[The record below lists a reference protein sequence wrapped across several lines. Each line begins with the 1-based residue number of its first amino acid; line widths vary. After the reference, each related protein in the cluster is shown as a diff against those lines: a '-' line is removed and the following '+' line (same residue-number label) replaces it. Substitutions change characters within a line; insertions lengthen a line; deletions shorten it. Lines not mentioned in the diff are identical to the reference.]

1 MSQQNSPLW
10 KNPLFIG
17 GVVVV
22 LVVIGVSIY
31 LLTKPSTS
39 QTQSQSNE
47 QLSSIQDRFNQLTT
61 ASNNTYQSL
70 IDLQASFKTTLGVS
84 KQQYDTA
91 YSALKTKVDE
101 AAAVYSNLLTDLADL
116 NGKFDSY
123 NSAVSEYTASTL
135 TIPDPSDPTFLTQI
149 NEIKAKLS
157 GFVDEGKNLIT
168 SYENASTT
176 STESITSK
184 IEVITTDALALQAL
198 ADDYEAKTVNG
209 RTIVQTFKESDALEN
224 TNILLDSVK
233 TVLDDSAKYT
243 FSADDQKI
251 IDKIKSSLTNISEK
265 IKTVIADIN
274 SYNINSSLTEL
285 KANID
290 NLTSSA
296 AGTKDQITAKIGEIT
311 SKISAVNLRSGNLNY
326 AVSALQKNIE
336 LSNNYNDIK
345 IFFDSLYP
353 GGVPAPVNL

>member
-1 MSQQNSPLW
+1 
-10 KNPLFIG
+10 
-17 GVVVV
+17 
-22 LVVIGVSIY
+22 
-31 LLTKPSTS
+31 
-39 QTQSQSNE
+39 
-47 QLSSIQDRFNQLTT
+47 
-61 ASNNTYQSL
+61 
-70 IDLQASFKTTLGVS
+70 
-84 KQQYDTA
+84 
-91 YSALKTKVDE
+91 
-101 AAAVYSNLLTDLADL
+101 
-116 NGKFDSY
+116 
-123 NSAVSEYTASTL
+123 
-135 TIPDPSDPTFLTQI
+135 
-149 NEIKAKLS
+149 
-157 GFVDEGKNLIT
+157 
-168 SYENASTT
+168 
-176 STESITSK
+176 
-184 IEVITTDALALQAL
+184 
-198 ADDYEAKTVNG
+198 
-209 RTIVQTFKESDALEN
+209 
-224 TNILLDSVK
+224 LDSVK